1 MHNRQNLH
9 NHDAFDIHG
18 YLVSAHAPTIDPTA
32 SGREDAR
39 PRRPRPGSLP
49 PGPRLAAA
57 QLLNWTLRPG
67 PWLEACSRRYGDCFT
82 IRTPGSDP
90 LVFVADPAAVK
101 AIFTGD
107 SEVMRAGAARA
118 GIQPMFGAHSIL
130 LLDGAEHL
138 RERRLMLP
146 PFHGERMARYGELM
160 AHITERAIGSWPVG
174 RPFALQDRMQT
185 ITLEVILRV
194 VFGMDDHEGAAD
206 MRRHIQRL
214 LDTTA
219 SPLAFLFV
227 AMPGLL
233 RGPAARAFDRVV
245 QAADERIFNQIACRK
260 RDPALAERDDILSL
274 LIQARD
280 EHGFPISDG
289 QLRDELVTLLLA
301 GHETTATG
309 LAWTFD
315 ALLRHPEKLERLT
328 AECVESDGRGVY
340 LEAVLKEALRLRPP
354 LFFADR
360 KLATP
365 CEIAGYRLPE
375 GTVVAPCIY
384 LVHRRPELYPDPQA
398 FRPERFLE
406 ESRGSVDTYTWL
418 PFGGGVRRCLGASF
432 ALFEMTTVLRTILRH
447 TRLTAVSSRS
457 EATRRRSIVFAPARG
472 TRAILRERLT
482 LPV

>member
-1 MHNRQNLH
+1 M
-9 NHDAFDIHG
+9 
-18 YLVSAHAPTIDPTA
+18 
-32 SGREDAR
+32 
-39 PRRPRPGSLP
+39 
-49 PGPRLAAA
+49 
-57 QLLNWTLRPG
+57 LRPG
-67 PWLEACSRRYGDCFT
+67 PWLQACSQRYGDCFT

-90 LVFVADPAAVK
+90 LVFVADPVAVK

-107 SEVMRAGAARA
+107 PEVLRAGAARD
-118 GIQPMFGAHSIL
+118 GIRPMFGARSIL

-160 AHITERAIGSWPVG
+160 AQITERSIDSWPLG

-194 VFGMDDHEGAAD
+194 VFGMDDNDGLAD
-206 MRRHIQRL
+206 IRRHIQPL
-214 LDTTA
+214 LEMTA

-227 AMPGLL
+227 AVPRLL
-233 RGPAARAFDRVV
+233 RGPAAGAFDRVV
-245 QAADERIFNQIACRK
+245 QADARIFNQIACR
-260 RDPALAERDDILSL
+260 RSDPALAERDDILSL

-280 EHGFPISDG
+280 EHGCPMSDG

-315 ALLRHPEKLERLT
+315 ALLRHPEKMERLT
-328 AECVESDGRGVY
+328 AECVESGDRGVY

-365 CEIAGYRLPE
+365 CDIAGYRMPE

-384 LVHRRPELYPDPQA
+384 LVHRR
-398 FRPERFLE
+398 
-406 ESRGSVDTYTWL
+406 
-418 PFGGGVRRCLGASF
+418 
-432 ALFEMTTVLRTILRH
+432 
-447 TRLTAVSSRS
+447 AV
-457 EATRRRSIVFAPARG
+457 
-472 TRAILRERLT
+472 
-482 LPV
+482 PV